1 MTPVFRVLILVSS
14 PWSSSEEPASSPAWC
29 TNGWSVLRPTADP
42 RWWLGLRPSAWRPGW
57 TLRATSHKRTDK
69 VSLSKL
75 SSDHLFYK
83 PTLCFLCRDFGEE
96 RHLRH
101 RHEGETQQLQEH
113 SDDKGCQLPFITT
126 WQWWKQPKFY
136 RIPIKLPLKNKKKKQ
151 GFNRFPLYG
160 IGQLWYFSDWRIIIS
175 LIQLLLWC
183 SFEVVSRKCLG
194 ISTDSSIC
202 KWNHSQSGSQYIFV
216 LRCFAS
222 CTCWCDFV
230 PTWIRKS
237 VVLTHTHKKPH
248 ILLYLQCSLF
258 RLKILGLF
266 GHENKEEKKT
276 STYFYL

>member
-1 MTPVFRVLILVSS
+1 MKSKFHRSWNPDPIVAVSTENLVQNSVFRVLILVSS

-42 RWWLGLRPSAWRPGW
+42 RWWLGLRPSVWRPGW

-136 RIPIKLPLKNKKKKQ
+136 RIPIKLPLKNKKKTRASI
-151 GFNRFPLYG
+151 GF
-160 IGQLWYFSDWRIIIS
+160 LWWYRAVMIFQWLTDHN
-175 LIQLLLWC
+175 LLDPAPALVQFW
-183 SFEVVSRKCLG
+183 S
-194 ISTDSSIC
+194 
-202 KWNHSQSGSQYIFV
+202 
-216 LRCFAS
+216 CFQEMP
-222 CTCWCDFV
+222 W
-230 PTWIRKS
+230 
-237 VVLTHTHKKPH
+237 H
-248 ILLYLQCSLF
+248 
-258 RLKILGLF
+258 
-266 GHENKEEKKT
+266 
-276 STYFYL
+276 